1 MMKLSRLIAIAAAA
15 FCFTGTAY
23 AQEASD
29 GPLRIEITQGVIEPL
44 PFAAPSF
51 VAESAASQKV
61 AADITAVM
69 AADLVGSGLF
79 REISKE
85 AHISTVSNFDA
96 PVEFADWR
104 AINTKALVTGSVLV
118 QGDGQLIVKFRLFDV
133 LAQQPLGNGLQ
144 FVATEKSWRRMA
156 HKVADAVYSRLTGE
170 GGYFDSRVA
179 YIAEQGPK
187 NARQKRLAVMDYDG
201 ANVKYLSD
209 GNAIVLAPR
218 FSPNAK
224 DIIYTSYET
233 GTPTVFLMNVDS
245 LNRRILNSDPGMTF
259 APRFSPDGNRV
270 VMSMSERGNTDI
282 YVVDVKSGQ
291 RKRLTSGSAIE
302 TSPSFSPDGS
312 QIVFESDRGGGQ
324 QVYVMSANGGDAKR
338 ISFGK
343 GSYGTPVWSPR
354 GDMIA
359 FTKISGGVFHIGV
372 MATDG
377 SQERLLTRSFLD
389 EGPTWAPNGRVL
401 MFFRETAGANGAP
414 SLYTVDLTGRNL
426 RKVETPTN
434 GSDPA
439 WSKLL
444 E

>member
-1 MMKLSRLIAIAAAA
+1 MINVSRMIAICALVFGLAPSA
-15 FCFTGTAY
+15 F
-23 AQEASD
+23 AQETT

-44 PFAAPSF
+44 PFAAPTF
-51 VAESAASQKV
+51 VAESAASQTV
-61 AADITAVM
+61 ADQLTRVM
-69 AADLVGSGLF
+69 ANDLVGSGLF
-79 REISKE
+79 REIS
-85 AHISTVSNFDA
+85 ADAYISEVTNFDA
-96 PVEFADWR
+96 PVEFADWG

-118 QGDGQLIVKFRLFDV
+118 QPDGQLIVKFRLFDV
-133 LAQQPLGNGLQ
+133 LARQPLGNGLQ

-209 GNAIVLAPR
+209 GNSIVLAPR

-233 GTPTVFLMNVDS
+233 GMPSVFLMNVDT
-245 LNRRILNSDPGMTF
+245 LRRRVLTSDAGMSF
-259 APRFSPDGNRV
+259 APRFSPDGTKV
-270 VMSMSERGNTDI
+270 VMSLAERGNTDI
-282 YVVDVKSGQ
+282 YIVDVKSGQ
-291 RKRLTSGSAIE
+291 KKRLTSGSAIE
-302 TSPSFSPDGS
+302 TAPSFSPDGS

-324 QVYVMSANGGDAKR
+324 QIYVMSANGGDAKR

-389 EGPTWAPNGRVL
+389 EGPTWAANGRVI

-414 SLYTVDLTGRNL
+414 SLFTVDLTGRNL
-426 RKVETPTN
+426 RKVNTSTN

-444 E
+444 D